1 MTIERNLPEAMLSL
15 LSADAVLA
23 ALVGNRIFPL
33 ALPADVAN
41 GAEQIPPSLVY
52 YQADRTDDQNLR
64 GRLRPRVRYE
74 FVAIAG
80 RNADAAAITERI
92 AGTYQPG
99 TPDAVSLLY
108 PGSNFWIGE
117 FRVIESSL
125 VDQRQRW
132 NQDIAACEWRT
143 QIELKLDL

>member
-1 MTIERNLPEAMLSL
+1 MTIERNLPEAIVAL

-41 GAEQIPPSLVY
+41 SAEQMPPSLVY
-52 YQADRTDDQNLR
+52 YQADRTDNQNLR
-64 GRLRPRVRYE
+64 GALRPRVRYE
-74 FVAIAG
+74 FLAVAG
-80 RNADAAAITERI
+80 RNSDAVSVTERI
-92 AGTYQPG
+92 AASAV
-99 TPDAVSLLY
+99 DADALLY

-125 VDQRQRW
+125 VGQRQRW
-132 NQDIAACEWRT
+132 NQDIAAVEWRT
-143 QIELKLDL
+143 QIELHLDL